1 MHQQDFPFGLVS
13 LGPRHAFSVA
23 GACQED
29 RAEYL
34 VTFWR
39 KAGEALVQVGN
50 ARLVGVTVGPWLD
63 YPTEP
68 LADCDIFLA
77 QDALDEELAHHAGQV
92 VWFESLEREAET
104 GYPGGVTGMMAAALE
119 NGVLGTFRDA
129 PVFLL
134 PCPFGLRDETTAQSL
149 EARYSQWLGARRL
162 AGGLMVIGDWQ
173 RPTRHRAT
181 RITGRSPDAVSSRAA

>member
-13 LGPRHAFSVA
+13 LGPCHAFSVA
-23 GACQED
+23 GDCLED
-29 RAEYL
+29 HAEYR

-39 KAGEALVQVGN
+39 KAGETLVPVGN

-77 QDALDEELAHHAGQV
+77 QDALDEELEHHTGQV
-92 VWFESLEREAET
+92 VWFESLEREGPT
-104 GYPGGVTGMMAAALE
+104 GFPGGVTGMMAAALE
-119 NGVLGTFRDA
+119 SRLLGAFRDA

-149 EARYSQWLGARRL
+149 ATRYAQWLGARPL
-162 AGGLMVIGDWQ
+162 AGGLMVIGNWQ
-173 RPTRHRAT
+173 RPTRRQAT
-181 RITGRSPDAVSSRAA
+181 RLTGDHSHAVSRHAA